1 MDERENIPCPK
12 CGGGPS
18 IEGED
23 PNGIRCWAC
32 ASCGAV
38 VLDGAQAEWRD
49 GTYLAKTVRLFVEG
63 DQIGAMI
70 GKDLVQGVT
79 GFGPSVHE
87 ALRDLADQLVENGIW
102 IEVADPDNPLTSN

>member
-1 MDERENIPCPK
+1 MDEHESIPCPK
-12 CGGGPS
+12 CGGGRS

-23 PNGIRCWAC
+23 PNGIRCWTC
-32 ASCGAV
+32 TSCGAV
-38 VLDGAQAEWRD
+38 VLDGARAEWHD